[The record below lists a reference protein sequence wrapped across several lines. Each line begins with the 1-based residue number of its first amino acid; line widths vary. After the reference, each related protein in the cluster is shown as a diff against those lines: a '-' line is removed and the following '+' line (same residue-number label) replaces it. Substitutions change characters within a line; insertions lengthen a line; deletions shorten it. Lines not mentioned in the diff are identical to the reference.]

1 MAASVLCNSM
11 RNGNKILS
19 FYPDDRQDSF
29 SLSMRDVLLLK
40 LSRIIMYNRRC
51 ENVSHYV
58 LNCYLRRRT
67 VHNPES
73 YTTGQRVSA

>member
-1 MAASVLCNSM
+1 MAASVICNSM

-19 FYPDDRQDSF
+19 FYPDNRQDSF
-29 SLSMRDVLLLK
+29 SLSMPDVLLLK
-40 LSRIIMYNRRC
+40 AVTNHYVDRRC

-67 VHNPES
+67 VHNAES
-73 YTTGQRVSA
+73 YTTGQRVLV